1 MVSSSLGQSSTL
13 KEKRSQTT
21 TPEENFKINI
31 YYKALDSL
39 LVQLSERFKVVDVV
53 ARRFEFIVN
62 PPADP
67 SIDVVKEQ
75 AKRLTDSYPNDV
87 SKDDLEEELRHFL
100 KFFQVLGASSK
111 RNRALNLI
119 NHIYE
124 KKLECLYPQICICL
138 RIFLLIPVS
147 VASGERSFSKLALI
161 KNRLRSTMSQER
173 LNSLMLLSI
182 EHELA
187 GTLDYE
193 GLIDTFATEKARKR
207 LL

>member
-13 KEKRSQTT
+13 KEKQSQTT
-21 TPEENFKINI
+21 KPKENFKINI

-39 LVQLSERFKVVDVV
+39 FGTAFGEIECCPCG
-53 ARRFEFIVN
+53 FEFIVN

-67 SIDVVKEQ
+67 SIDIVKEQ
-75 AKRLTDSYPNDV
+75 AKRLADSYPNDV

-111 RNRALNLI
+111 RNRVLNLI

-193 GLIDTFATEKARKR
+193 GLIDTFAQEKARKR
-207 LL
+207 RL